1 MRHIKVKVK
10 MTILVILSVAVMGI
24 ATILA
29 ANNLQK
35 ANEASMASLEATI
48 RADYDESIREQVTNA
63 ISLLEGVYAKYE
75 NGELTLEEAEKLG
88 ADLIRDI
95 RYSDSGYFWIDT
107 YDGTNVV
114 LLGNATEGTNRMETK
129 DAAGFQ
135 MVKEII
141 RVGRE
146 PEGGFTDYVF
156 PKEGETESSPK
167 RAYSKAFEPFKWVV
181 GTGNYTDY
189 IDNQIAEYSASLSED
204 LSQRILRFSLMSFAL
219 VLVIA
224 CIIAFV
230 GAEISK
236 ALKVALKY
244 IQEIAKGDFSHSLP
258 EKFLTRKDD
267 FGILSVNLDNMKKQI
282 SALIA
287 QVKDE
292 GEHIKAAVKT
302 AEDKV
307 SSLNGELESVSATT
321 QELAASMEE
330 TAAASESINSMSH
343 EIEEAA
349 KNIATRSQDGA
360 EQASA
365 IHERAVAAQKETNT
379 QRSNARVIYNEVKGS
394 LQKALTDAKVVEQIE
409 VLSSAIMSIAN
420 QTNLLALNASIE
432 AARAGEAGRGFAVVA
447 GEIGHLAEQ
456 SKNTVGQIQEVT
468 DKVTAAVENLASDS
482 ERLLKFVANDVVSS
496 YDMFE
501 KVSDTYNQDAADINA
516 LIMDFSAT
524 SEELLASIDNVLSSI
539 NEISRATMEGAHG
552 TTDIAERTTSVV
564 QLSAEVTG
572 DVERCAKAANK
583 LYESI
588 SIFVV

>member
-10 MTILVILSVAVMGI
+10 MAILVVLSIAVMGV
-24 ATILA
+24 ATLLA

-35 ANEASMASLEATI
+35 ANEASMKTLEETI
-48 RADYDESIREQVTNA
+48 RADYDENIKEQVTNA
-63 ISLLEGVYAKYE
+63 VSMLDGVYAKYE
-75 NGELTLEEAEKLG
+75 SGELTLEEAKKLG

-95 RYSDSGYFWIDT
+95 RYSDGGYFWIDA

-141 RVGRE
+141 RVGKE

-167 RAYSKAFEPFKWVV
+167 RAYSKAFEPFEWVV

-189 IDNQIAEYSASLSED
+189 IDDQIAEYSSYLSAD
-204 LSQRILRFSLMSFAL
+204 LNQRIFKFSLMSFAL

-230 GAEISK
+230 GFEISQ

-244 IQEIAKGDFSHSLP
+244 IREIAKGDFTHSLP

-267 FGILSVNLDNMKKQI
+267 FGILSVNLENMKKQI
-282 SALIA
+282 SELIA

-292 GEHIKAAVKT
+292 GENIGGVVKT
-302 AEDKV
+302 VEGNV
-307 SSLNGELESVSATT
+307 SSLNDELESVSATT

-330 TAAASESINSMSH
+330 TAAASESIDNMSR
-343 EIEEAA
+343 EIEVAA
-349 KNIATRSQDGA
+349 KNIATRSQEGA

-365 IHERAVAAQKETNT
+365 IHERAVAARNETNT
-379 QRSNARVIYNEVKGS
+379 QRSNARVIHNEIKES

-447 GEIGHLAEQ
+447 GEIGNLADQ
-456 SKNTVGQIQEVT
+456 SKSTVAQIQEVT

-482 ERLLKFVANDVVSS
+482 ERLLKFVATDVVNS
-496 YDMFE
+496 YNMFE
-501 KVSDTYNQDAADINA
+501 KVADTYNQDAADINE
-516 LIMDFSAT
+516 LITDFSAT
-524 SEELLASIDNVLSSI
+524 SEELLASIDSVLSSI
-539 NEISRATMEGAHG
+539 NEISRATMEGARG

-564 QLSAEVTG
+564 QLSEEVTN
-572 DVERCAKAANK
+572 DIEKCAQAANM
-583 LYESI
+583 LHESI
-588 SIFVV
+588 SVFVV